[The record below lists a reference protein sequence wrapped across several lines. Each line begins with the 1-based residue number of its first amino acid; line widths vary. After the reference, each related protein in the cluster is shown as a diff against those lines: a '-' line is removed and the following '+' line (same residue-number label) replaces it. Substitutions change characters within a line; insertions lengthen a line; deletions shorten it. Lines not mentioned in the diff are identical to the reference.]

1 MYFVKRELKKSI
13 LRYFQDPRKPS
24 IKSSTF
30 RFQKY
35 QLSNRASLL
44 DSNRFENIRF
54 YNIVQNPKS
63 YRSPSSNNLESS
75 HKSSSHHCAGE
86 NDRDVSSETTL
97 YRGHSCRA
105 SACSLFAL
113 PHRGGSKGWQAGQT
127 FEGWFQ
133 RFVSSAALGDVF
145 GS

>member
-13 LRYFQDPRKPS
+13 LRYFKDPRKPS
-24 IKSSTF
+24 KISSTF

-113 PHRGGSKGWQAGQT
+113 PTKGRVKRLAGGPNVRGVVSKVRQFSHVG
-127 FEGWFQ
+127 
-133 RFVSSAALGDVF
+133 
-145 GS
+145 